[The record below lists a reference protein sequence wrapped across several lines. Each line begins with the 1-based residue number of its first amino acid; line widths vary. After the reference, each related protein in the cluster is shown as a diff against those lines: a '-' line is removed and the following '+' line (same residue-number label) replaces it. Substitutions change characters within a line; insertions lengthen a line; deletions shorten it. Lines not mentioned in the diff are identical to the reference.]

1 MAEDCNPW
9 DRLVPLE
16 QGEPSRQPGIL
27 KGQLMLPEQS
37 DLLAPLPLEE
47 LEQITLDPALAP
59 FPCQTLW

>member
-27 KGQLMLPEQS
+27 KGQLMLPEPS
-37 DLLAPLPLEE
+37 DLLAPLPNPVVKQVERA
-47 LEQITLDPALAP
+47 IMGG
-59 FPCQTLW
+59 